1 MSDLRLCKQTSLVD
15 ADKNTIDFFRPGDL
29 VYDYYTGIPGIVIE
43 LVEAPDRDALVVVKF
58 SDLLETSR
66 LEPGYIYALYI
77 PLQTSSIFLNPCSEN
92 EK

>member
-66 LEPGYIYALYI
+66 LEPGDIYISL
-77 PLQTSSIFLNPCSEN
+77 SV
-92 EK
+92 K